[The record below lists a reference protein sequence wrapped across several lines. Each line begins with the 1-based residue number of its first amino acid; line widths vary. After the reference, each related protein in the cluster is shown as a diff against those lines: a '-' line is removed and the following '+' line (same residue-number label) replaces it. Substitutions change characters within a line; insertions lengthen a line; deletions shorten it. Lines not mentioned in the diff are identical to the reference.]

1 MRLALAEPT
10 EPVAESIQD
19 ATDPAPGAPAE
30 STSESAL
37 APATQT
43 SVEPAVPAASP
54 LPAPA
59 ESAVATQA
67 VPGPERIGRG
77 ILLSLLIIPAGVI
90 AWTIIWQLGFM
101 SAIIAFGV
109 ALGGA
114 WLYRRG
120 SGGRM
125 GVAGVIS
132 TIAVTLV
139 TLALSFLAGIATDL
153 AAFLEIDTWTAIT
166 SPEFW
171 DLYFLNI
178 FDNPDLWSEL
188 TGDILFA
195 LLFAALGTFSVFR
208 NLAKSAKAEK
218 QAGAV

>member
-1 MRLALAEPT
+1 MRPALAEPT
-10 EPVAESIQD
+10 EPAESIQD
-19 ATDPAPGAPAE
+19 VTDPAP
-30 STSESAL
+30 
-37 APATQT
+37 
-43 SVEPAVPAASP
+43 
-54 LPAPA
+54 PAPA
-59 ESAVATQA
+59 ENTSESEPAPGAQTQVEPAGTVAPTLPA
-67 VPGPERIGRG
+67 ENADAAKAELGPERVGRG

-125 GVAGVIS
+125 GLAGIIS

-139 TLALSFLAGIATDL
+139 TLVLSFLAGIATDL

-208 NLAKSAKAEK
+208 SLAKSAMAEKQEK